1 MGGKISSEFDARRRG
16 EVKEVKKVEEVR
28 EVEEVKKICPDF
40 SRPTYRA
47 SSLG

>member
-1 MGGKISSEFDARRRG
+1 MGGKISCEFDARRRG
-16 EVKEVKKVEEVR
+16 EVKEVK
-28 EVEEVKKICPDF
+28 EVEEVKKIRPDF